1 MIYAYPCELTPDE
14 DGGLVVAFPD
24 VPQAITGGKDRTEAR
39 EMAAD
44 ALASALAG
52 YVHAQWDVPIPSQ
65 PIAGQELIAVPTI
78 VAAKLALY
86 SAMRAQRIS
95 NAELASRLEISEPAV
110 QKLIDPERNSPI
122 AQVQN
127 ALGTLGHSL
136 VVEVTSA

>member
-1 MIYAYPCELTPDE
+1 MPSPMCRRLSPA
-14 DGGLVVAFPD
+14 A
-24 VPQAITGGKDRTEAR
+24 KDRTEAR

-44 ALASALAG
+44 GLASTLAG
-52 YVHAQWDVPIPSQ
+52 YVHAQWDIPTPSQ

-95 NAELASRLEISEPAV
+95 NAELASRLEISESAV
-110 QKLIDPERNSPI
+110 RKLIDPERNSPI

-127 ALGTLGHSL
+127 ALRTLGHSL
-136 VVEVTSA
+136 VVEVTTA